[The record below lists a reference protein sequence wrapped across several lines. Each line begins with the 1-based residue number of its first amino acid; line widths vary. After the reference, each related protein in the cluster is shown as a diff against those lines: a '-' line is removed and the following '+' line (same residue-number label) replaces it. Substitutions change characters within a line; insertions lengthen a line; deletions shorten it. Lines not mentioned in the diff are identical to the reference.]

1 MRLWLGLPVAS
12 ALPRAHLCVFIPISE
27 RSRKDGALSLA
38 ALGTWAQE
46 QLQRDAGAKVRF
58 VSVGSTAGS
67 PLEPYTLHVPG
78 DEEVGYKRLPV
89 RILKIWHYLGQEDD
103 CDWVMKADSDTYVNL
118 PLGKVAHGRGEG
130 TGIESHEALVF
141 PCMAFFF
148 FSFFL

>member
-1 MRLWLGLPVAS
+1 MCSRMAS
-12 ALPRAHLCVFIPISE
+12 ADAALAGPAGGLSAAARPPLRLHSHQRAQSQGW
-27 RSRKDGALSLA
+27 GALTRSA
-38 ALGTWAQE
+38 GHLGTRAAA
-46 QLQRDAGAKVRF
+46 AGRRR
-58 VSVGSTAGS
+58 S